1 MIRFALI
8 AASTLGFFL
17 TAALGNLMVPLL
29 RAFQGRWDEPK
40 ARQAPSPKQET
51 PEEELERPSQTPTIR
66 QSPPIVGGSFSS
78 CRTRNARS
86 SGVIKFPSAAV
97 RTNPSVEATIKAKR
111 IIITILQVFYFV
123 QTG

>member
-1 MIRFALI
+1 MSSRVVNRLSVPSSSGWATQAAVQPTPT
-8 AASTLGFFL
+8 AAS
-17 TAALGNLMVPLL
+17 V
-29 RAFQGRWDEPK
+29 
-40 ARQAPSPKQET
+40 
-51 PEEELERPSQTPTIR
+51 PTIR

-78 CRTRNARS
+78 CWTRNARS

-111 IIITILQVFYFV
+111 IIITILQVFYFA